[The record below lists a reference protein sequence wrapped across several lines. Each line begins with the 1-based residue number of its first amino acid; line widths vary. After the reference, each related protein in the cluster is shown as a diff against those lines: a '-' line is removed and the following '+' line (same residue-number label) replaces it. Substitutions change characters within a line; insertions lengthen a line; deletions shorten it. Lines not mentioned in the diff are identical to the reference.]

1 MACGMVR
8 HATDPHATT
17 DDGRQITLRAD
28 EFAAKFGWKND
39 PEKIRLSY
47 AATDRPQGSKA
58 EKLD

>member
-1 MACGMVR
+1 MVR